1 MEELGTTQ
9 LSPIETSLVYRDGCN
24 WTTDRAQTLDELS
37 LSIVTMVICLFGL
50 VGNGIILCFLGCH
63 IKRNPFTIYI
73 LNLAVT
79 DFGFLLILFETF
91 ILVSFYPYTTSLC
104 LLTAISVERCLSVL
118 FPIWYRTRRSKH
130 LSCYVCTLLWIFST
144 LLNAVKF
151 FNSHIFIWIISLIL
165 NVIIIP
171 CILVVSNLILFIR
184 LQCGSQRH
192 QPGRLYI
199 VILLTV
205 LFFLLFAVPFNFFIF
220 VHFNN
225 MVYGNIFLILASVNS
240 SINPVIYF
248 LVGSYRKRK
257 LRVSVKVKPP
267 GMMVLA
273 PTLEVFKRRLDAY
286 LAGLI

>member
-1 MEELGTTQ
+1 MS
-9 LSPIETSLVYRDGCN
+9 LSLPYSIS
-24 WTTDRAQTLDELS
+24 LS

-79 DFGFLLILFETF
+79 DFGFLLILFAILIIHITSNEACFDLLYLFIKETF

-257 LRVSVKVKPP
+257 LRFLHSSVPSQNNFHSLGVS
-267 GMMVLA
+267 G
-273 PTLEVFKRRLDAY
+273 DAFP
-286 LAGLI
+286 L